1 MSNRIV
7 WFKKN
12 LRYKDNEILID
23 ENKRSILIYI
33 IEPELWKQK
42 DMSLRQWQFTLESVN
57 ELKRQ
62 LLKNN
67 LYLNIFFGD
76 ALEIFKFLKDK
87 HSFSSVIS
95 EQETGIQWTYQRDK
109 KLKKFFFQ
117 NKIDWIECSYPGVKR
132 GQHNRNLWAKNF
144 RYEII
149 KKSNL
154 PIIKQSVYLELTNHE
169 LPKFFYDSTPCPYR
183 QKGGSVEAEKLL
195 QSFLNKRG
203 ENYQFEM
210 SSPITAEKSCSRL
223 STHLTYGTISHRA
236 VFQEAT
242 KKRDQIKHTNKNFAK
257 SINSF
262 LSRLHWRS
270 HFIQKLEDQP
280 SIEHTSF
287 IPVYDQIRE
296 KDEEKLEAWI
306 KGKTGVHFIDA
317 CMIYLRNYGW
327 INFRMRAMLASF
339 ASYNLWLDWRYF
351 APRLAA
357 LFTDFEPGIHYSQIQ
372 MQSGTTG
379 INTIRMYN
387 PYKQALDQDPLG
399 KFIKSQ
405 IPEVKNFPPA
415 FFHNPPKK
423 SSNVNLFDNEFQ
435 KEIINVK
442 ETAQYAR
449 KKIFD
454 IRKSEEHKILAKNV
468 YLKHGSRGRS

>member
-12 LRYKDNEILID
+12 LRFKDNEILID

-33 IEPELWKQK
+33 IEPDLWKQK

-76 ALEIFKFLKDK
+76 AIEIFKFLKDK

-132 GQHNRNLWAKNF
+132 GQHDRNQWAKNF
-144 RYEII
+144 RNEII

-154 PIIKQSVYLELTNHE
+154 PVIKQSVNLELTNHE

-223 STHLTYGTISHRA
+223 STHLTYGTISHRT
-236 VFQEAT
+236 VFQEAA
-242 KKRDQIKHTNKNFAK
+242 KKRDLIKHTNKNFAK
-257 SINSF
+257 SINCGSSF
-262 LSRLHWRS
+262 
-270 HFIQKLEDQP
+270 
-280 SIEHTSF
+280 TS
-287 IPVYDQIRE
+287 
-296 KDEEKLEAWI
+296 K
-306 KGKTGVHFIDA
+306 
-317 CMIYLRNYGW
+317 
-327 INFRMRAMLASF
+327 
-339 ASYNLWLDWRYF
+339 
-351 APRLAA
+351 
-357 LFTDFEPGIHYSQIQ
+357 
-372 MQSGTTG
+372 
-379 INTIRMYN
+379 
-387 PYKQALDQDPLG
+387 
-399 KFIKSQ
+399 
-405 IPEVKNFPPA
+405 
-415 FFHNPPKK
+415 
-423 SSNVNLFDNEFQ
+423 
-435 KEIINVK
+435 
-442 ETAQYAR
+442 
-449 KKIFD
+449 
-454 IRKSEEHKILAKNV
+454 
-468 YLKHGSRGRS
+468 